1 MPTSVVGVHS
11 SPEHTFTK
19 QAQSSIELVAG
30 IGVKGDAHAGATV
43 KHSYLLRKKPEKP
56 NLRQVHLIASELID
70 ELRKEGFKVERGS
83 MGENI
88 TTSGVQLTSLPHG
101 TRLVFASGA
110 AIELTG
116 IRTPCKQLNGFQDG
130 LLAAVREKNESGAF
144 RRPVGVLAVV
154 VSSGTV
160 SPNDVID
167 VQLPTGTHRPMEFI

>member
-1 MPTSVVGVHS
+1 MPNSVVGVHL

-19 QAQSSIELVAG
+19 QAQSSIELIAG
-30 IGVKGDAHAGATV
+30 VGVEGDAHAGKTV
-43 KHSYLLRKKPEKP
+43 KHSYLRRKKPEKL
-56 NLRQVHLIASELID
+56 NLRQVYLIASELIE
-70 ELRKEGFKVERGS
+70 ELRKEGFNVEPGS

-88 TTSGVQLTSLPHG
+88 TTSGMQLTSLPHG

-110 AIELTG
+110 AVELTG

-144 RRPVGVLAVV
+144 RRPVGVLAIV

-167 VQLPTGTHRPMEFI
+167 VQLPTGAHRPMVFI

>member
-1 MPTSVVGVHS
+1 MPTSVVGVHLS
-11 SPEHTFTK
+11 SEHTFTK

-30 IGVKGDAHAGATV
+30 VGVQGDAHAGATV
-43 KHSYLLRKKPEKP
+43 KRFGKSEKP
-56 NLRQVHLIASELID
+56 NLRQVHLIASELIE
-70 ELRKEGFKVERGS
+70 ELRTEGFNVERGS

-88 TTSGVQLTSLPHG
+88 TTSGMQLTSLPHG
-101 TRLVFASGA
+101 TRLVFSSGA

-144 RRPVGVLAVV
+144 RRPVGVLAAVV
-154 VSSGTV
+154 TSGTV
-160 SPNDVID
+160 SPHDSID

>member
-1 MPTSVVGVHS
+1 MPTSVIGVHL

-19 QAQSSIELVAG
+19 QAQHSIELVAG
-30 IGVKGDAHAGATV
+30 VGVKGDAHAGATV
-43 KHSYLLRKKPEKP
+43 KHSYLRRKKPEKP
-56 NLRQVHLIASELID
+56 NLRQVHLIASELIE
-70 ELRKEGFKVERGS
+70 ELRKEGFTVERGS

-88 TTSGVQLTSLPHG
+88 TTSGMHLTSLPHG
-101 TRLVFASGA
+101 TRLVFSSGA

-130 LLAAVREKNESGAF
+130 LLAAVREKDENGEY

-154 VSSGTV
+154 VASGMV

-167 VQLPTGTHRPMEFI
+167 VQLPTGAHRPMEFI

>member
-1 MPTSVVGVHS
+1 
-11 SPEHTFTK
+11 
-19 QAQSSIELVAG
+19 
-30 IGVKGDAHAGATV
+30 
-43 KHSYLLRKKPEKP
+43 
-56 NLRQVHLIASELID
+56 
-70 ELRKEGFKVERGS
+70 

-154 VSSGTV
+154 VASGIV

-167 VQLPTGTHRPMEFI
+167 VQLPTGAHRAMEFI

>member
-70 ELRKEGFKVERGS
+70 ELRKEGFKVERKHHDERS
-83 MGENI
+83 ATDI
-88 TTSGVQLTSLPHG
+88 V
-101 TRLVFASGA
+101 AS
-110 AIELTG
+110 
-116 IRTPCKQLNGFQDG
+116 RN
-130 LLAAVREKNESGAF
+130 
-144 RRPVGVLAVV
+144 PVGVCKRCR
-154 VSSGTV
+154 
-160 SPNDVID
+160 N
-167 VQLPTGTHRPMEFI
+167 

>member
-1 MPTSVVGVHS
+1 MTTSVVGVHL

-30 IGVKGDAHAGATV
+30 VGVQGDAHAGAIV
-43 KHSYLLRKKPEKP
+43 KRFGKSEKP
-56 NLRQVHLIASELID
+56 NLRQVHLIASELIE
-70 ELRKEGFKVERGS
+70 ELRKEGFNVEPGS

-88 TTSGVQLTSLPHG
+88 TTSGMQLTSLPHG

-110 AIELTG
+110 AVELTG

-144 RRPVGVLAVV
+144 RRPVGVLAIV

-167 VQLPTGTHRPMEFI
+167 VQLPTGAHRPMEFI

>member
-1 MPTSVVGVHS
+1 MPNSVVGVHL

-30 IGVKGDAHAGATV
+30 VGVQGDAHAGATV
-43 KHSYLLRKKPEKP
+43 KRFGKSEKP
-56 NLRQVHLIASELID
+56 NLRQVHLIASELIE
-70 ELRKEGFKVERGS
+70 ELRKEGFNVEQGS

-88 TTSGVQLTSLPHG
+88 TTSGMHLTSLPHG

-144 RRPVGVLAVV
+144 RRPVGVLATVV
-154 VSSGTV
+154 TSGTV
-160 SPNDVID
+160 SPNDAID

>member
-1 MPTSVVGVHS
+1 MPNSVVGVHL

-19 QAQSSIELVAG
+19 QAQSSIELIAG
-30 IGVKGDAHAGATV
+30 VGVQGDAHAGATV
-43 KHSYLLRKKPEKP
+43 KRIGKSEKP
-56 NLRQVHLIASELID
+56 NLRQVHLIASELIE

-88 TTSGVQLTSLPHG
+88 TTSGMQLTSLPHG

-154 VSSGTV
+154 VASGTV

-167 VQLPTGTHRPMEFI
+167 VQLPTGAHRPMEFI